1 MASGLAAILV
11 MVLIGGLSGILAA
24 PIAQTTDPLQEFGSL
39 YAVVVAMNV
48 INTVI
53 VLFYL
58 WRIWFRQKVT

>member
-1 MASGLAAILV
+1 MASGLAAVLV
-11 MVLIGGLSGILAA
+11 MVLVGGVSGILAA
-24 PIAQTTDPLQEFGSL
+24 PIAQTDPLQEFGSL